1 MNRRTVLVSVL
12 VPLLGI
18 SATVGYMQMP
28 RQKKVEALKYAPG
41 MISPSPNRQQQQATE
56 MLRVH
61 LELLNSEVPE
71 TSGMKRNLFSQPGGL
86 GPGHAGAG
94 TVANSM
100 LPPTSPVVPP
110 PPPPPTPLEIM
121 KRTVSAY
128 RFVGITIIDGVRTAF
143 FSKGDETFPVRAGGR
158 MAGRYEVVSLTDTS
172 LTIRTSDTGELLNL
186 PLLDAARPVI
196 AVQRRHS
203 R

>member
-1 MNRRTVLVSVL
+1 MNRRTLLITVL

-18 SATVGYMQMP
+18 SATVGYLQMP
-28 RQKKVEALKYAPG
+28 RQKTVEALKYSSG
-41 MISPSPNRQQQQATE
+41 MVSPSPNRQQQQAAE
-56 MLRVH
+56 MFRVH
-61 LELLNSEVPE
+61 LELLDSEVPE
-71 TSGMKRNLFSQPGGL
+71 SSGVKRNLFNQPGGSESEHT
-86 GPGHAGAG
+86 GSG
-94 TVANSM
+94 TVSNSK
-100 LPPTSPVVPP
+100 LPPTPPVVP

-128 RFVGITIIDGVRTAF
+128 RFVGITIIDGARTAF

-172 LTIRTSDTGELLNL
+172 LTVRTSDTGELLNL

-196 AVQRRHS
+196 AVQRRHA